1 MSPAN
6 PLPEGK
12 RRRAALSPLARGYW
26 RHFHRIRKA
35 IPWKSRASPGS
46 WRQNAPPSSSRCAI
60 RCRSR
65 SLMSRCAYARMASQS
80 LRKSLRPAKPA
91 SKWRPWSPSPWLRSL
106 CTTCLRL
113 LTRASKFAR
122 SFWSARAGA
131 RAENTGDTIV
141 APNKFMADNV
151 KLLLVDDNPMVLG
164 MLQQALSPLA
174 HVTTATDAADA
185 LLKAVD
191 DAPDLLLCDYRMP
204 GMDGRQLVEKLKS
217 RPATA
222 NFSTLLMASKA
233 DIAERLSPQDAADDY
248 LEKPFY
254 LKDAIRR
261 VKRMIDRIALEKMAK
276 TAPSDGVVRG
286 SLSQMNVIDLMQSLE
301 MGRKSCRLSLS
312 NEGDKCEVFFVEGQV
327 KHATYGSL
335 VGDEAVFKVLRWTGG
350 SFQLD
355 FEGKT
360 DKETTQLNTQGL
372 LMEGLRLLDESSRD
386 GGAESEPAAAPA
398 QTMQDPFASAPPAS
412 ASSAQT
418 PSAPAVSSPPSAPA
432 HKHRREEEEDVLLDG

>member
-1 MSPAN
+1 
-6 PLPEGK
+6 
-12 RRRAALSPLARGYW
+12 
-26 RHFHRIRKA
+26 
-35 IPWKSRASPGS
+35 
-46 WRQNAPPSSSRCAI
+46 
-60 RCRSR
+60 
-65 SLMSRCAYARMASQS
+65 
-80 LRKSLRPAKPA
+80 
-91 SKWRPWSPSPWLRSL
+91 
-106 CTTCLRL
+106 
-113 LTRASKFAR
+113 
-122 SFWSARAGA
+122 
-131 RAENTGDTIV
+131 
-141 APNKFMADNV
+141 MADNV

-191 DAPDLLLCDYRMP
+191 DVPDLLLCDYRMP

-222 NFSTLLMASKA
+222 NFSTVLMAGKA

-372 LMEGLRLLDESSRD
+372 LMEGLRLLDESQRD
-386 GGAESEPAAAPA
+386 GGGESEAAAPA
-398 QTMQDPFASAPPAS
+398 AAETAPVAQPAS
-412 ASSAQT
+412 SGGSG
-418 PSAPAVSSPPSAPA
+418 
-432 HKHRREEEEDVLLDG
+432 RGREEEEDVLLDG